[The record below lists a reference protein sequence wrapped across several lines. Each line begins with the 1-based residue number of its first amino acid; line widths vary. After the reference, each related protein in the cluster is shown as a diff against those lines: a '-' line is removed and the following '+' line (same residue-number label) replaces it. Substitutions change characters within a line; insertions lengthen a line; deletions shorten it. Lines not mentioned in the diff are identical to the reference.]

1 MTEKTTDIIISKMLD
16 ASNIKHYAESCPI
29 EEINKAMFSKR
40 GTGKKG
46 FPEYLAMSGD
56 FVIVIEDKAK
66 VEDQAKYLNDNE
78 TLLMDTSSVTKY
90 AENGAL
96 HYALSIIQN
105 TNFKKVIA
113 FGCSGT
119 EEKRIVIRPI
129 YVSPTGYK
137 ILPKVKDFNQ
147 FSTENIDRYYNEI
160 ICGNESIER
169 VELKTILSRAK
180 KLHEDLRNYGQL
192 GDSEKPLVVS
202 AILLALEEKDFSTEN
217 LTGDTIKTDGQKIFD
232 AMSAHMERVKVEPQV
247 KKQRVIDQFRLIINR
262 PALSEKDER
271 LGKSPLRY
279 FTEYLLSNILTA
291 IYNNSPEDVL
301 GRFYGEFISYSGGDG
316 QTLGVVLTPKHI
328 TELFTDLAE
337 IKPTDKVLDPCCGTG
352 GFLIAAMHRM
362 LTQAKEEDK
371 ENIRRNNLHGIE
383 LRDDMFSI
391 ATTNMILR
399 GDGKSNLICADFF
412 KQKSEDMHKEEFT
425 VGLMNPPY
433 SQGKNKDT
441 AHLTELK
448 FICHLLDC
456 LSDGGRCVVIVPQS
470 TMVGKTKEDKSDK
483 RYILENHTLE
493 GVITLNTKTFYDV
506 GTNPVI
512 AVFTAHQPHP
522 KDKLVKFVDFKDDG
536 YEGSAHIGLLPTDR
550 AAERKKYLLD
560 CWFQGKTAPNS
571 FIVRSTIEADDEW
584 LHSFYYFNEEIPSD
598 ADFEKTMADYL
609 TFEFNMITHG
619 RGYLFE
625 KPSLLRPAIERLHK
639 RLDSRNIQMGGGKMA
654 SLLP

>member
-1 MTEKTTDIIISKMLD
+1 MTEKTTDLIISKLLD
-16 ASNIKHYAESCPI
+16 AANIEHYAESCPI
-29 EEINKAMFSKR
+29 EEINKAMLSKR

-46 FPEYLAMSGD
+46 FPEYLAISGD

-66 VEDQAKYLNDNE
+66 IEDQAKYLNDNE

-119 EEKRIVIRPI
+119 DVKRIVIRPI
-129 YVSPTGYK
+129 FVSSTGYK
-137 ILPKVKDFNQ
+137 ILPKVKDFTP
-147 FSTENIDRYYNEI
+147 FSANNIDRYYNET
-160 ICGNESIER
+160 ICGNESVEN

-180 KLHEDLRNYGQL
+180 ALHEDLRVYGQL

-202 AILLALEEKDFSTEN
+202 AILLALEERDFSTES
-217 LTGDTIKTDGQKIFD
+217 LTGDDVNTDGKKIFD
-232 AMSAHMERVKVEPQV
+232 AMSAHMDRVKVQPQV
-247 KKQRVIDQFRLIINR
+247 KKQLVINKFQFIKDR
-262 PALSEKDER
+262 PVLSHKDDR

-279 FTEYLLSNILTA
+279 FAEYLHSNILTA
-291 IYNNSPEDVL
+291 ICNNSPEDVL
-301 GRFYGEFISYSGGDG
+301 GRFYGEFIRYSGGDG

-328 TELFTDLAE
+328 TELFADLAE

-362 LTQAKEEDK
+362 LIQAKEEDK
-371 ENIRRNNLHGIE
+371 EDIRKNNLHGIE

-399 GDGKSNLICADFF
+399 GDGKSNLICDDFLKQDEEKMR
-412 KQKSEDMHKEEFT
+412 KQKFT

-433 SQGKNKDT
+433 SQGKTKNT
-441 AHLTELK
+441 AHLRELK
-448 FICHLLDC
+448 FISHLLNC
-456 LSDGGRCVVIVPQS
+456 VGDGARCVVIIPQS
-470 TMVGKTKEDKSDK
+470 TMVGKTKEDKIDK
-483 RYILENHTLE
+483 QYILDNHTLE
-493 GVITLNTKTFYDV
+493 GVITLNTDTFYGV
-506 GTNPVI
+506 GTNPAI

-536 YEGSAHIGLLPTDR
+536 YEVFAHVGLMPTER
-550 AAERKKYLLD
+550 AEERKKLLLD
-560 CWFQGKTAPNS
+560 CWLQGKTAPNS
-571 FIVRSTIEADDEW
+571 FIVRSTIKADDEW
-584 LHSFYYFNEEIPSD
+584 LHSFYYFNEEIPSE

-625 KPSLLRPAIERLHK
+625 TK
-639 RLDSRNIQMGGGKMA
+639 
-654 SLLP
+654 

>member
-1 MTEKTTDIIISKMLD
+1 MLD
-16 ASNIKHYAESCPI
+16 ASSIKYYAESCPI
-29 EEINKAMFSKR
+29 EEINKAMVSKR

-46 FPEYLAMSGD
+46 FPEYLAISGD

-66 VEDQAKYLNDNE
+66 VEDQANYLKDNE
-78 TLLMDTSSVTKY
+78 TLLMDTSSITKY

-119 EEKRIVIRPI
+119 DEKRIVIRPI

-137 ILPKVKDFNQ
+137 ILPKVKDFAQ
-147 FSTENIDRYYNEI
+147 FSTENIERYYNEI

-202 AILLALEEKDFSTEN
+202 AILLALEEKDFSTEI
-217 LTGDTIKTDGQKIFD
+217 LTGDNVKTDGQKIFD
-232 AMSAHMERVKVEPQV
+232 AMSAHMDRVKVEPEV
-247 KKQRVIDQFRLIINR
+247 KKQRVIDQFRLIVNR
-262 PALSEKDER
+262 PALSDKDER
-271 LGKSPLRY
+271 LGKSPLKY
-279 FTEYLLSNILTA
+279 FAEYLYSNILTA
-291 IYNNSPEDVL
+291 ICNNSPEDVL

-371 ENIRRNNLHGIE
+371 ENIRKNNLHGIE

-412 KQKSEDMHKEEFT
+412 KQKSEDMHKKKFT

-448 FICHLLDC
+448 FICHFTTVRIKSRTC
-456 LSDGGRCVVIVPQS
+456 SLSC
-470 TMVGKTKEDKSDK
+470 
-483 RYILENHTLE
+483 
-493 GVITLNTKTFYDV
+493 
-506 GTNPVI
+506 
-512 AVFTAHQPHP
+512 
-522 KDKLVKFVDFKDDG
+522 
-536 YEGSAHIGLLPTDR
+536 
-550 AAERKKYLLD
+550 
-560 CWFQGKTAPNS
+560 
-571 FIVRSTIEADDEW
+571 
-584 LHSFYYFNEEIPSD
+584 
-598 ADFEKTMADYL
+598 
-609 TFEFNMITHG
+609 
-619 RGYLFE
+619 
-625 KPSLLRPAIERLHK
+625 
-639 RLDSRNIQMGGGKMA
+639 
-654 SLLP
+654 

>member
-1 MTEKTTDIIISKMLD
+1 MV
-16 ASNIKHYAESCPI
+16 
-29 EEINKAMFSKR
+29 SKR

-46 FPEYLAMSGD
+46 FPEYLAISGD

-66 VEDQAKYLNDNE
+66 VEDQANYLKDNE
-78 TLLMDTSSVTKY
+78 TLLMDTSSITKY

-119 EEKRIVIRPI
+119 DEKRIVIRPI

-137 ILPKVKDFNQ
+137 ILSKVKDFSQ
-147 FSTENIDRYYNEI
+147 FSTENIERYYNEI

-202 AILLALEEKDFSTEN
+202 AILLALEEKDFSTEI
-217 LTGDTIKTDGQKIFD
+217 LTGDNVKTDGQKIFD
-232 AMSAHMERVKVEPQV
+232 AMSAHMDRVKVEPEV
-247 KKQRVIDQFRLIINR
+247 KKQRVIDQFRLIVNR
-262 PALSEKDER
+262 PALSDKDER
-271 LGKSPLRY
+271 LGKSPLKY
-279 FTEYLLSNILTA
+279 FAEYLYSNILTA
-291 IYNNSPEDVL
+291 ICNNSPEDVL

-362 LTQAKEEDK
+362 LAQAKEEDK
-371 ENIRRNNLHGIE
+371 ENIRKNNLHGIE

-412 KQKSEDMHKEEFT
+412 KQKSEDMHKKEFT

-522 KDKLVKFVDFKDDG
+522 KDKLVKFVDFKVDG

-550 AAERKKYLLD
+550 AAERKKHLLD

-584 LHSFYYFNEEIPSD
+584 LHSFYYFNEEIPSE
-598 ADFEKTMADYL
+598 ADFENTMADYL

-625 KPSLLRPAIERLHK
+625 EKEVA
-639 RLDSRNIQMGGGKMA
+639 NG
-654 SLLP
+654 